1 VAAETGAAPTAVNL
15 GQAAEAVPAR
25 RAPEMA
31 AAAVVEHPLGDEES
45 EDDILKEEEL
55 DLGLVLMLEKWKV
68 KNKETEDND

>member
-1 VAAETGAAPTAVNL
+1 
-15 GQAAEAVPAR
+15 
-25 RAPEMA
+25 MA